1 MVVRISFSDGQG
13 LRSQWE
19 EDLMN
24 AVGKEEKEEKRVS
37 RRKKDYVEQLT
48 ERGKR
53 DGGSDREKT

>member
-24 AVGKEEKEEKRVS
+24 AVGKEEKKEKRVS

-53 DGGSDREKT
+53 ERESDREKT